1 MVSCWAIL
9 FVFGLAPWAGD
20 FKFPGSGSCFVTL
33 VKVAC
38 DMTQE
43 AATTKHPLQCRV
55 SFVFDRLA
63 FSIPRFFKR
72 PLMKLRS
79 LLLLPAHKM
88 WPLWFG
94 VSRCDHYPP
103 SRDYS
108 SSPLKLH
115 DNDMCSICSAA
126 KKFGLGTT

>member
-1 MVSCWAIL
+1 VVRSHKMVSCWAIL

-33 VKVAC
+33 VKVAR

-63 FSIPRFFKR
+63 FSIPCFFKR
-72 PLMKLRS
+72 PLMNYDHNYCC
-79 LLLLPAHKM
+79 LLM
-88 WPLWFG
+88 
-94 VSRCDHYPP
+94 RCALY
-103 SRDYS
+103 
-108 SSPLKLH
+108 
-115 DNDMCSICSAA
+115 
-126 KKFGLGTT
+126 GLGIQV